1 MRAAVTWRVQ
11 LAVLKDAKLD
21 VTSLSEPIERMMG
34 ETPPG
39 LLSNAEPVLMQNAF
53 KAVAESEKRFT
64 KVELEIEVVPIKVFC
79 AECNLYSIIENYS
92 FKCRHC
98 GKPNNNITG
107 GNELLISKVIFNS
120 GSLSH

>member
-1 MRAAVTWRVQ
+1 MHEASLVKNIFST
-11 LAVLKDAKLD
+11 LEDEFSKEELD
-21 VTSLSEPIERMMG
+21 KITTIHLRL
-34 ETPPG
+34 G